1 MPADRLGL
9 LLNDDSL
16 WLLGLLVLRGGHCHW
31 LAHHRLRHGHRYCL
45 HRLPVRHG
53 LLLMAR
59 HGLGVGD
66 GDGRLHESWLVSR
79 RLWLAARAL

>member
-45 HRLPVRHG
+45 HSLR
-53 LLLMAR
+53 
-59 HGLGVGD
+59 
-66 GDGRLHESWLVSR
+66 S
-79 RLWLAARAL
+79 